1 MFQEEGKREKVK
13 TIAWAEEVSS
23 TVYPSSEVAQSCPTL
38 CNPWD
43 YCSPPGSSI
52 HRTSQARV
60 LEWAAIFFSRDLPYP
75 GIEPTSLA
83 LQAVALPSEP
93 PGKPCCR
100 PALSTSSL
108 MRPEMD
114 RQEDL
119 LVQWLETPPTN
130 MKTEECAL
138 RGQGCMLWGGF
149 PNEHRVPGQQR
160 DRITIVIFVFR
171 TSLPNT
177 SPQMLAWA
185 FVQPFPLE
193 VTESSWMTLK

>member
-1 MFQEEGKREKVK
+1 
-13 TIAWAEEVSS
+13 
-23 TVYPSSEVAQSCPTL
+23 
-38 CNPWD
+38 
-43 YCSPPGSSI
+43 
-52 HRTSQARV
+52 
-60 LEWAAIFFSRDLPYP
+60 
-75 GIEPTSLA
+75 
-83 LQAVALPSEP
+83 
-93 PGKPCCR
+93 
-100 PALSTSSL
+100 

-193 VTESSWMTLK
+193 VTESSWMILK